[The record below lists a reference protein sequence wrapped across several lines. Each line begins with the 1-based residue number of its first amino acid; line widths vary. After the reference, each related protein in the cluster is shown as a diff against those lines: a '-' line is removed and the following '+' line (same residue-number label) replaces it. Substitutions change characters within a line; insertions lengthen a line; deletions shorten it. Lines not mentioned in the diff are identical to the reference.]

1 MASRPAKRQ
10 RRAPV
15 VLSDSDDDI
24 TPPVNAAV
32 QTPPKKQTQL
42 ELRHNG
48 RPLTFSPSQAKEKAK
63 KPASGKTTAT
73 TSATSSPKKPR
84 KGVSNKDADK
94 NTRLSAF
101 FSRATEEQRWHR
113 RVATPELDST
123 VGDEEDAI
131 VDDDL
136 SDDALL
142 AIEAVKHDDT
152 TKAVLDRRKISGT
165 NLVTKKPAATA
176 DDSLPPASQR
186 FMKLAMPP
194 KRPGTGPDSTR
205 PRNDGDHHRPWAD
218 RYGPANLD
226 ELAVH
231 KKKIQ
236 DVQRWLDDALSGRHR
251 QRLLLLKGP
260 AGSGKTTTVSLLATV
275 LGFQPISWQNP
286 VSYDAAGT
294 GSVAAQFDDFLDRGG
309 RFGNLSF
316 EDDAQTSH
324 PNVRPVLLVEEF
336 PTSVMSSGL
345 DAFRT
350 IIQHFLAR
358 PLAIPARQ
366 VRAQQPW
373 AARPLVMIVSETLLS
388 SSTAFSDSFT
398 AHRLL
403 GPEILNHSLVNVIEF
418 NPVAPTFIGKALDLV
433 IRKEA
438 RDSGRRRMP
447 GPAVIQHL
455 AEMGDVRNAVNTL
468 EFLCIR
474 NLDSDWSGTVA
485 AKAKKGRAGTSMTEM
500 EKNSLQL
507 LSHRETTLDM
517 FHAAGK
523 IMYNKR
529 DDPSSKDN
537 QAEPPPKPPDHA
549 MQHHRPMV
557 SQVDIDLLLNE
568 TGTDIQTFIS
578 TLHENYVLS
587 CNGDSFVD
595 SFEACAEALSVS
607 DILNPDSRQR
617 QLRSRSGLNASAAV
631 QANIAPTSSDALRQ
645 DEISFHVATRGLLFH
660 LPYPVNRA
668 ATSSGSLL
676 SSSGR
681 KPPDSFKMFYPAALR
696 LWRVTEEID
705 SLIGL
710 FAASMAGGDSAPA
723 PASTTGGG
731 GGGVATDPAATTS
744 SSTSSPISR

>member
-15 VLSDSDDDI
+15 VLSDSDDDS
-24 TPPVNAAV
+24 TPRVDIPVR
-32 QTPPKKQTQL
+32 TPKKQTQL
-42 ELRHNG
+42 EIGSQNG
-48 RPLTFSPSQAKEKAK
+48 QRLTFSPSQAKEEPKKA
-63 KPASGKTTAT
+63 ASRKTSTT

-84 KGVSNKDADK
+84 KGASKNEADK

-101 FSRATEEQRWHR
+101 FSKATEEQRWHR
-113 RVATPELDST
+113 KVATPELDSNA
-123 VGDEEDAI
+123 GDEDDAI
-131 VDDDL
+131 VDDDDDL
-136 SDDALL
+136 SDGALL
-142 AIEAVKHDDT
+142 ALEAVKHDDT
-152 TKAVLDRRKISGT
+152 TKAVLDRRKISHTDLG
-165 NLVTKKPAATA
+165 TKKPTITA
-176 DDSLPPASQR
+176 DRTLPPASQR
-186 FMKLAMPP
+186 FMKVGGPP
-194 KRPGTGPDSTR
+194 KRPGSGSGSTR
-205 PRNDGDHHRPWAD
+205 PRDDGDHHRPWAD
-218 RYGPANLD
+218 RYGPVNLD

-236 DVQRWLDDALSGRHR
+236 DVQKWLDDALSGRHR
-251 QRLLLLKGP
+251 QRMLLLKGP
-260 AGSGKTTTVSLLATV
+260 AGSGKTTTVLLLANL
-275 LGFQPISWQNP
+275 LGFQAISWQNP
-286 VSYDAAGT
+286 VSYDAGGA
-294 GSVAAQFDDFLDRGG
+294 GSVAAQFDDFLNRGG

-316 EDDAQTSH
+316 EDEAQTSH
-324 PNVRPVLLVEEF
+324 PNGRPVLLVEEF
-336 PTSVMSSGL
+336 PTSMVSSGL
-345 DAFRT
+345 DTFRT
-350 IIQHFLAR
+350 SIQHFLAR
-358 PLAIPARQ
+358 PIAIPA
-366 VRAQQPW
+366 AQLRVQQSW

-403 GPEILNHSLVNVIEF
+403 GPEILNHGLVNVIEF

-455 AEMGDVRNAVNTL
+455 TEMGDVRNAVNTL

-474 NLDSDWSGTVA
+474 NIDSDWSGTVA
-485 AKAKKGRAGTSMTEM
+485 AKTKKGRSGTWMTQM

-507 LSHRETTLDM
+507 LGQRETTLDM

-523 IMYNKR
+523 IVYNKR
-529 DDPSSKDN
+529 DDPSSKDSLV
-537 QAEPPPKPPDHA
+537 EPPPKPPDHA
-549 MQHHRPMV
+549 MEHHRPMV

-595 SFEACAEALSVS
+595 SFEACAENLSIS

-645 DEISFHVATRGLLFH
+645 DEISFNVATRGLLFH
-660 LPYPVNRA
+660 LPYP
-668 ATSSGSLL
+668 
-676 SSSGR
+676 
-681 KPPDSFKMFYPAALR
+681 
-696 LWRVTEEID
+696 
-705 SLIGL
+705 
-710 FAASMAGGDSAPA
+710 SA
-723 PASTTGGG
+723 
-731 GGGVATDPAATTS
+731 
-744 SSTSSPISR
+744 R